1 MPEGER
7 VRVLPAG
14 RVQVQVLPLV
24 RERHVQ
30 RLRHREVLHR
40 LQPQHDPWWVA
51 CVIELLQWQD
61 TILPVQSIM
70 NPRLCKYL
78 QSLIVATIIISYLRR
93 PRGPKGA
100 LESHFYQ
107 RLEKLATGKPNP
119 FLVALKLW
127 STVS

>member
-1 MPEGER
+1 M
-7 VRVLPAG
+7 
-14 RVQVQVLPLV
+14 
-24 RERHVQ
+24 
-30 RLRHREVLHR
+30 
-40 LQPQHDPWWVA
+40 
-51 CVIELLQWQD
+51 I
-61 TILPVQSIM
+61 
-70 NPRLCKYL
+70 PRLCKYL